1 MKHDVDCPYRKELS
15 YRVSKNNQQS
25 GVTSKKLDLGD
36 SWIIETWVIGHQTN
50 VYWCNL
56 VGCAIP
62 GSEDFRAQLTHG
74 VRFYKDKHTEQERTP
89 DLINV
94 KYGLGY

>member
-36 SWIIETWVIGHQTN
+36 SWIIET
-50 VYWCNL
+50 
-56 VGCAIP
+56 
-62 GSEDFRAQLTHG
+62 
-74 VRFYKDKHTEQERTP
+74 
-89 DLINV
+89 
-94 KYGLGY
+94 